1 MHRLGEHRSG
11 LRECVR
17 VTPSSDVL
25 AGLVN
30 EGTEAH
36 HAARGALAHPFGSY
50 PLGSYP
56 FGSWAI

>member
-1 MHRLGEHRSG
+1 
-11 LRECVR
+11 